1 MLNSVLL
8 ILVVITC
15 INLNVGTSSDNSS
28 LSWICHWYV
37 TENTKALNSYNIKF
51 CCLHFQCRITIVY
64 ISNNALIGNVNI
76 MCVDY
81 NCHIYEFQSSTMAT
95 DILLFFYRAFGMM
108 QGSSRC
114 HVEGTVCL
122 CALHSRHRSTLYG
135 YTHIPSV

>member
-1 MLNSVLL
+1 MLL

-15 INLNVGTSSDNSS
+15 NNLNVGTSSDNSS

-37 TENTKALNSYNIKF
+37 TENTKAPNSYNT
-51 CCLHFQCRITIVY
+51 CCLHFRCRITIVY
-64 ISNNALIGNVNI
+64 INNNALIGYVNI

-81 NCHIYEFQSSTMAT
+81 NCHNYEFQSSTMAT

-114 HVEGTVCL
+114 HVEGNVCL
-122 CALHSRHRSTLYG
+122 SVLHSWHRSSLYG
-135 YTHIPSV
+135 YTHIPSI